1 MITIIKT
8 EFLKLKR
15 YNIILSGIFMML
27 LSVVL
32 TIFTSTA
39 NDGSFWD
46 FRYLYEQVIKNNMTL
61 IFPVCITLISG
72 YIMNREYDNDTMK
85 NILTVPISYKKLV
98 FCKLIVCGVVSILF
112 GFCCFVFTIIG
123 EKVMNYP
130 GFTVRYAIEALFS
143 ITANS
148 LFLYIATMPI
158 IVLSWRKQKGYLI
171 GAIAAF
177 VYGYS
182 GLLASSKMAL
192 ANIYPITATL
202 GLIGYR
208 SYDVSVNWNIG
219 LNIISIALMI
229 LLSILI
235 TIKTN
240 INLDNSKEKKKK
252 VKTKKG
258 W

>member
-112 GFCCFVFTIIG
+112 GLCCFVFTIIG
-123 EKVMNYP
+123 EKIMNFT
-130 GFTVRYAIEALFS
+130 GFTVGYAIEALFS

-219 LNIISIALMI
+219 LNIISLALMI

-235 TIKTN
+235 TIKSN
-240 INLDNSKEKKKK
+240 INLDNSKEKKKN

>member
-123 EKVMNYP
+123 EKIMNFP
-130 GFTVRYAIEALFS
+130 GFTMRYAIEALFS

-148 LFLYIATMPI
+148 LFLYI
-158 IVLSWRKQKGYLI
+158 V
-171 GAIAAF
+171 
-177 VYGYS
+177 
-182 GLLASSKMAL
+182 
-192 ANIYPITATL
+192 NCYP
-202 GLIGYR
+202 
-208 SYDVSVNWNIG
+208 
-219 LNIISIALMI
+219 
-229 LLSILI
+229 
-235 TIKTN
+235 
-240 INLDNSKEKKKK
+240 
-252 VKTKKG
+252 
-258 W
+258 

>member
-1 MITIIKT
+1 
-8 EFLKLKR
+8 
-15 YNIILSGIFMML
+15 
-27 LSVVL
+27 
-32 TIFTSTA
+32 
-39 NDGSFWD
+39 
-46 FRYLYEQVIKNNMTL
+46 
-61 IFPVCITLISG
+61 
-72 YIMNREYDNDTMK
+72 MNREYDNDTMK

-171 GAIAAF
+171 GAIVVF

-219 LNIISIALMI
+219 LNIISLALMI

-235 TIKTN
+235 TIKSN

>member
-1 MITIIKT
+1 
-8 EFLKLKR
+8 
-15 YNIILSGIFMML
+15 
-27 LSVVL
+27 
-32 TIFTSTA
+32 
-39 NDGSFWD
+39 
-46 FRYLYEQVIKNNMTL
+46 
-61 IFPVCITLISG
+61 
-72 YIMNREYDNDTMK
+72 
-85 NILTVPISYKKLV
+85 
-98 FCKLIVCGVVSILF
+98 
-112 GFCCFVFTIIG
+112 
-123 EKVMNYP
+123 
-130 GFTVRYAIEALFS
+130 
-143 ITANS
+143 
-148 LFLYIATMPI
+148 MPI
-158 IVLSWRKQKGYLI
+158 IVLSWRKQKGYLV
-171 GAIAAF
+171 GAIASF

-219 LNIISIALMI
+219 LNIISLALMI

-235 TIKTN
+235 TIKSN

>member
-171 GAIAAF
+171 GAITAF

-182 GLLASSKMAL
+182 GLLASSKMAI

-208 SYDVSVNWNIG
+208 SYDLSVNWNIG
-219 LNIISIALMI
+219 LNIISLALMI

-235 TIKTN
+235 TIKSN

>member
-1 MITIIKT
+1 
-8 EFLKLKR
+8 
-15 YNIILSGIFMML
+15 
-27 LSVVL
+27 
-32 TIFTSTA
+32 
-39 NDGSFWD
+39 
-46 FRYLYEQVIKNNMTL
+46 
-61 IFPVCITLISG
+61 
-72 YIMNREYDNDTMK
+72 MN
-85 NILTVPISYKKLV
+85 
-98 FCKLIVCGVVSILF
+98 F
-112 GFCCFVFTIIG
+112 
-123 EKVMNYP
+123 P
-130 GFTVRYAIEALFS
+130 GFTMRYAIEALFS

-208 SYDVSVNWNIG
+208 SYDVSVNWNVG
-219 LNIISIALMI
+219 LNIISLALMI

-235 TIKTN
+235 TIKSN
-240 INLDNSKEKKKK
+240 INLDNSKEKKKN

>member
-1 MITIIKT
+1 
-8 EFLKLKR
+8 
-15 YNIILSGIFMML
+15 
-27 LSVVL
+27 
-32 TIFTSTA
+32 
-39 NDGSFWD
+39 
-46 FRYLYEQVIKNNMTL
+46 
-61 IFPVCITLISG
+61 
-72 YIMNREYDNDTMK
+72 MNREYDNDTMK

-123 EKVMNYP
+123 EKVMNYT
-130 GFTVRYAIEALFS
+130 GFTVKYAIEALFS
-143 ITANS
+143 ITANC

-158 IVLSWRKQKGYLI
+158 IVLSWRKQKGYLV
-171 GAIAAF
+171 GAIVAF

-208 SYDVSVNWNIG
+208 SYDVSVNWSIG
-219 LNIISIALMI
+219 LNITSMTLMI

-235 TIKTN
+235 TIKFN